1 MIHPLDTVL
10 SLVLLSV
17 LFSFGSS
24 RLPGLIKVLAFQGVV
39 ISVAPLFIG
48 HDLSAGGVVLTLAT
62 LMIRGIIIPLC
73 IYLAIKKVA
82 IRREVEPIIG
92 FHASVLAGL
101 ILIVAATFV
110 SRKFNVPS
118 VSGISGSTLILPTAI
133 TLLVGGMFLLMARRN
148 AIAMVLGYIMMENGI
163 YLVGTTFSVRAHHI
177 VEFGILL
184 DVLAGVMIMAVI
196 LQNIKKTFDD
206 VDTARLRTLKE

>member
-1 MIHPLDTVL
+1 MIHPVDSIL

-24 RLPGLIKVLAFQGVV
+24 RLPVLIKVLAFQGVV
-39 ISVAPLFIG
+39 VSIVPLFIG
-48 HDLSAGGVVLTLAT
+48 HDLSGWGILFTLVT
-62 LMIRGIIIPLC
+62 MTIRGIIIPFC

-82 IRREVEPIIG
+82 IHREVEPIIG
-92 FHASVLAGL
+92 YHASLLAGL
-101 ILIVAATFV
+101 GLIVAATYV
-110 SRKFNVPS
+110 SHKFDITS
-118 VSGISGSTLILPTAI
+118 ISTSTMLLPASI
-133 TLLVGGMFLLMARRN
+133 TLLVAGMFLLMARRN

-163 YLVGTTFSVRAHHI
+163 YLVGTTFSVRARHI

-196 LQNIKKTFDD
+196 LQNIKQKFDD
-206 VDTARLRTLKE
+206 VDTALLRTLKE

>member
-1 MIHPLDTVL
+1 MILHPVDTIL

-17 LFSFGSS
+17 LFSFGTS
-24 RLPGLIKVLAFQGVV
+24 RIPVLIKIIAFQGIVV
-39 ISVAPLFIG
+39 SIVPFFIG
-48 HDLSAGGVVLTLAT
+48 HDMTGGGMVFTIVTL
-62 LMIRGIIIPLC
+62 LIRGIIIPLS
-73 IYLAIKKVA
+73 IHTAIMRVA

-92 FHASVLAGL
+92 YHASLLFGL
-101 ILIVAATFV
+101 GLIVAATYI
-110 SRKFNVPS
+110 SRQLNIPIASDF
-118 VSGISGSTLILPTAI
+118 TLLIPTAI
-133 TLLVGGMFLLMARRN
+133 ALLVTGMFLLMARRN

-163 YLVGTTFSVRAHHI
+163 YLVGTALSVRARHI

-206 VDTARLRTLKE
+206 VDTAHLRTLKE

>member
-1 MIHPLDTVL
+1 MNIPVDLTL

-39 ISVAPLFIG
+39 VSIVPLIIG
-48 HDLSAGGVVLTLAT
+48 HDMTAGGILFTLAT
-62 LMIRGIIIPLC
+62 LTIRGIVIPFC
-73 IYLAIKKVA
+73 IYFAIKKVA
-82 IRREVEPIIG
+82 IRREVEPIVG
-92 FHASVLAGL
+92 YHASVLAGL
-101 ILIVAATFV
+101 GLIVAAMVV
-110 SRKFNVPS
+110 SHRFNAPS
-118 VSGISGSTLILPTAI
+118 IGASVLLLPTAI
-133 TLLVGGMFLLMARRN
+133 ALLVAGMFLLMARRN

-163 YLVGTTFSVRAHHI
+163 YLVGTTFSVRALHI

-196 LQNIKKTFDD
+196 LQNIKQTFDD
-206 VDTARLRTLKE
+206 VDTALLRTLKE